1 MKKTSLGDIAERLG
15 VSKTLVSLVL
25 NGKGREH
32 RISEAVCK
40 KVIATAKEMNYQPN
54 QIAKG
59 LRTGKTNTIGLIIAD
74 IANPFFGKLG
84 REIENEATK
93 HGYRLMF
100 CSSDENAENFR
111 LQLQMLQQ
119 GQVDGLIISPPAG
132 SEKQILELEKSK
144 TPYVLIDRYFSEIDS
159 NAIVIDNFQAAYDAT
174 KHLIDQGYQNIA
186 CITVNNTL
194 TTMRQRLDGYKQALL
209 NSGLEIDESMIK
221 ILSFSHEKSDF
232 DFAIKELAV
241 NSQKRADAIFFT
253 TSKVGIIGLE
263 CIHSLGLQVP
273 TDIAVV
279 SFDDPDA
286 YRISNPPVTA
296 VAQPLKDIG
305 RQSVNMLMHLM
316 NGNGRKK
323 KAKKIVLNA
332 SLKIRKSS
340 ERMFF
345 S

>member
-32 RISEAVCK
+32 RISETICK

-84 REIENEATK
+84 REIENEASK
-93 HGYRLMF
+93 YGYRVMF
-100 CSSDENAENFR
+100 CSSDEKAENFG
-111 LQLQMLQQ
+111 QQVEMLMQ
-119 GQVDGLIISPPAG
+119 GQVDGLIISPPPG
-132 SEKQILELEKSK
+132 SEKQILELEKSRK
-144 TPYVLIDRYFSEIDS
+144 PYVLIDRYFPEIDS
-159 NAIVIDNFQAAYDAT
+159 NAVVIDNFQAAHDAT
-174 KHLIDQGYQNIA
+174 KHLIVQGYKNIA

-194 TTMRQRLDGYKQALL
+194 NNMRQRLEGYKKALL
-209 NSGLEIDESMIK
+209 DSGLEIKEDLIK
-221 ILSFSHEKSDF
+221 ILPFSHEKNDF
-232 DFAIKELAV
+232 DLAIKELTLETA
-241 NSQKRADAIFFT
+241 QKAEAIFFT
-253 TSKVGIIGLE
+253 TSKVGIMGME

-273 TDIAVV
+273 SDIAVV

-296 VAQPLKDIG
+296 VAQPLNEIG
-305 RQSVNMLMHLM
+305 SQSVNILMRLM
-316 NGNGRKK
+316 KGKGKSN

-340 ERMFF
+340 ERLFF
-345 S
+345 

>member
-1 MKKTSLGDIAERLG
+1 MKKTSLGDISERLG

-40 KVIATAKEMNYQPN
+40 KVISTAKEMNYQPN

-84 REIENEATK
+84 REIEKEASK
-93 HGYRLMF
+93 NGYRVMF
-100 CSSDENAENFR
+100 CSSDENAENFS
-111 LQLQMLQQ
+111 LQLEMLQQ

-144 TPYVLIDRYFSEIDS
+144 IPYVLIDRYFPEIDS
-159 NAIVIDNFQAAYDAT
+159 NAVVIDNFQAARDAT
-174 KHLIDQGYQNIA
+174 KHLIDQGYKNIA

-194 TTMRQRLDGYKQALL
+194 NNMHQRLEGYKKALQDAGISVKEEL
-209 NSGLEIDESMIK
+209 VK
-221 ILSFSHEKSDF
+221 ILPFSHEKNDF
-232 DFAIKELAV
+232 DLAIKELTLG
-241 NSQKRADAIFFT
+241 SEQKAEAIFFT
-253 TSKVGIIGLE
+253 TSKVGIMGLE

-273 TDIAVV
+273 SDIAVV

-296 VAQPLKDIG
+296 VAQPLKEIG
-305 RQSVNMLMHLM
+305 SQSVNILMRLM
-316 NGNGRKK
+316 SGKGKK
-323 KAKKIVLNA
+323 DEAKKIVLNA

-340 ERMFF
+340 ERIFF